1 MRFPSI
7 KNLADGFINT
17 VKRFPFECL
26 FALTGTIAGT
36 IYIESNEYALAY
48 SVYTRVMMMANLG
61 LLLSLAASLFAEG
74 DGLTRRII
82 LRVTA
87 ALLAIALFFI
97 FGKELSTTDTL
108 RFCLLSLAFHL
119 LVSFAPF
126 TAKGHIKGFWQF
138 NKSLFLRFLASVLYS
153 GVLYLGLA
161 AAISASK
168 LLFNLDIHDKTFGIL
183 FSWIAGVFNTV
194 FFLAGVP
201 HNIKELEQDDSYPKG
216 LKVFTQYVL
225 IPLASV
231 YVIILLA
238 YEIKILVRWSL
249 PKGLVSNL
257 ILGYAVFGILSILLV
272 YPLRDREENKW
283 IKTYSRSFY
292 FLLIP
297 LIALLFLA
305 IYSRILPYGI
315 TAPRYFLIALA
326 LWLLFITGYFL
337 LARKQNIKIIPVSL
351 CIVTL
356 LAIYG
361 PQSAFSVA
369 QYSQRKILND
379 IFEKYGAMKNGNLT
393 SAKNVK
399 MSQKDGL
406 NAVEKV
412 RYFVYQNEIKAL
424 QPMISKNI
432 SKVIDS
438 LNKTKEVASENK
450 TRYHDNYALMAAEYD
465 WMVKYLG
472 LNKFYYPEGEDA
484 ITGYAFVAIDK
495 DILKVKGY
503 DYVIALGNREPY
515 GPNGT
520 QLESKSEG
528 VRFKYS
534 LDRDHRYS
542 LAINRDSVSFN
553 ANEIAHRL
561 INAEDKLAKYQGEK
575 EYGIRNYIL
584 PPDLLTDVKQTAHY
598 RITFKLSKVSLS
610 SSGNGNMDVYQADG
624 WFLISIL
631 K

>member
-7 KNLADGFINT
+7 KNLADSLINT
-17 VKRFPFECL
+17 IKRFPFECL
-26 FALTGTIAGT
+26 FALAGTIAGT
-36 IYIESNEYALAY
+36 IYIQKDEYSLAY

-61 LLLSLAASLFAEG
+61 LLVSLAASLFTEG
-74 DGLTRRII
+74 DDFKKRAV
-82 LRVTA
+82 LRTIA
-87 ALLAIALFFI
+87 ALVAVTFFFI
-97 FGKELSTTDTL
+97 FGKYLSTIDIL
-108 RFCLLSLAFHL
+108 RFFLLSLAFHL

-126 TAKGHIKGFWQF
+126 TEKGHIHGFWQF

-161 AAISASK
+161 AAISACK
-168 LLFNLDIHDKTFGIL
+168 LLFNIDVSSKVYGTL

-201 HNIKELEQDDSYPKG
+201 RNIKELEQDESYPKG

-238 YEIKILVRWSL
+238 YEAKILIRWSL
-249 PKGLVSNL
+249 PKGMVSNL

-272 YPLRDREENKW
+272 YPLRDKEGNKW

-315 TAPRYFLIALA
+315 TAPRYLLIALA

-337 LARKQNIKIIPVSL
+337 LSRKQNIKIIPVSL

-379 IFEKYGAMKNGNLT
+379 IFEKYGAIKDGNLT

-406 NAVEKV
+406 NAVEKL
-412 RYFVYQNEIKAL
+412 RYFVYDNDIKVL

-432 SKVIDS
+432 AKVIDS
-438 LNKTKEVASENK
+438 LNKTKEIASESK
-450 TRYHDNYALMAAEYD
+450 KRYHDNYALLAAEYD
-465 WMVKYLG
+465 WIVKYLG
-472 LNKFYYPEGEDA
+472 LNKFYYPEGDEA
-484 ITGYAFVAIDK
+484 ITGYAFVANDK
-495 DILKVKGY
+495 DILKVKDY
-503 DYVIALGNREPY
+503 DYVIALGNRELY
-515 GPNGT
+515 GPTGT
-520 QLESKSEG
+520 QIESKSDG

-534 LDRDHRYS
+534 IDKDHRYT
-542 LAINRDSVSFN
+542 LAINGDSVSFD
-553 ANEIAHRL
+553 ANEIGHGL
-561 INAEDKLAKYQGEK
+561 INSEGKLAKYEGEK
-575 EYGIRNYIL
+575 EYSVRNYIL
-584 PPDLLTDVKQTAHY
+584 PPDLLMEVKQTAHY
-598 RITFKLSKVSLS
+598 KITFKLGKVSLS

-624 WFLISIL
+624 WFLISVL